1 MLTPES
7 YGLVIPW
14 ETDNPPTAHAVTHA
28 LRSYVPED
36 ALIIHVETYVTPLR
50 TELRV
55 KYTFWR
61 QQRPALGSHRGAG
74 SGTGHVDTNA
84 TARSRLE
91 QLIATTKHERT
102 EQ

>member
-1 MLTPES
+1 MLTPET
-7 YGLVIPW
+7 YGLVIPG
-14 ETDNPPTAHAVTHA
+14 ETINPPTGRDVAHA

-36 ALIIHVETYVTPLR
+36 ALIIHVETHVTPLR

-61 QQRPALGSHRGAG
+61 QQRPALDSRRGAG
-74 SGTGHVDTNA
+74 SGTGHVDANA